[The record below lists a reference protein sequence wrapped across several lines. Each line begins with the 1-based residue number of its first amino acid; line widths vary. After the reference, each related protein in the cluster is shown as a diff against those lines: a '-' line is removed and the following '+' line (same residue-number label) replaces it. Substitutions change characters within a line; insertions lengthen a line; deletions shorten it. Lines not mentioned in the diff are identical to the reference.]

1 AYSPPPPPDFV
12 SPMKWGV
19 VDDVKER
26 FGAAGIPPERIKF
39 ERVFFTFT
47 YPGPPTEYAGIM
59 RTFYGPTM
67 NAVEAAEKNGKLTE
81 LTREIDELY
90 VSHNQSGNPGTTS

>member
-1 AYSPPPPPDFV
+1 
-12 SPMKWGV
+12 MKWGV
-19 VDDVKER
+19 EEDVKER
-26 FGAAGIPPERIKF
+26 FGAAGIPPENIQF

-47 YPGPPTEYAGIM
+47 HPGPPAEYAQIM

-81 LTREIDELY
+81 LTKEIDDLY
-90 VSHNQSGNPGTTS
+90 TKMNESGNPGTTSIPAAYRRVTVSV